1 MLGEGENLSMEFNED
16 LMNITNE
23 ICYLGRHRTTPNFII
38 NGYLFPSLACVTVVI
53 NCTILVVFWR
63 AKFFTPHHALLA
75 ALAIVDMLTV
85 FIPSPLFMYVFG
97 CGFYMIFPSCK
108 LCQAY
113 DITTM
118 EIPIILHSISMWLT
132 LGLAIQRH
140 VCVSNPFKA
149 KYICTMKNTI
159 IYMILMSCCFFAF
172 LLPFT
177 FRLKYEEVLVNLD
190 MDGFLAH
197 PACRKSPQNWLND
210 NKNLFYG
217 MYGLLRVLVIKLLP
231 CVILLILEIKLI
243 RNLKMASLVRIHT
256 NKVHQRKDVPMRLSA
271 QTAWI
276 VGIFLVTEIPVTVGV
291 IHEVIAWWFKVKFM
305 KDDVKFLLSDIL
317 NFILLFG
324 CMANFVIYIFL
335 SEKFRR
341 YIIKLV
347 TFQSSRKR
355 QYRQYKHCASLRN
368 LPSTRTE
375 LEELSILK

>member
-1 MLGEGENLSMEFNED
+1 MELNKP
-16 LMNITNE
+16 LTNFTNAV
-23 ICYLGRHRTTPNFII
+23 CYLERHRTAVNFII
-38 NGYLFPSLACVTVVI
+38 NGYLFPILACVTVII
-53 NCTILVVFWR
+53 NCTILVVFYR
-63 AKFFTPHHALLA
+63 ARFFTPHHALLG
-75 ALAIVDMLTV
+75 ALAVVDMLTV

-97 CGFYMIFPSCK
+97 YGFYRTFPSCK

-159 IYMILMSCCFFAF
+159 IYMIVMSVGFFAF

-177 FRLKYEEVLVNLD
+177 FRLKYEEVYVLPDTDHL
-190 MDGFLAH
+190 FH
-197 PACRKSPQNWLND
+197 RKACLKSPQSWLDD

-217 MYGLLRVLVIKLLP
+217 MYGLVRILVIKLFP
-231 CVILLILEIKLI
+231 CVVLLILEIKLI
-243 RNLKMASLVRIHT
+243 KNLKKASLVRIHT
-256 NKVHQRKDVPMRLSA
+256 NTVHQRKDVPMRLSA

-276 VGIFLVTEIPVTVGV
+276 VGIFLVTEIPVTFGV
-291 IHEVIAWWFKVKFM
+291 IHEVIAWWFTVRLLKEE
-305 KDDVKFLLSDIL
+305 VKFLLSDIL

-324 CMANFVIYIFL
+324 CMANFVIYILL

-341 YIIKLV
+341 YIIKLI

-355 QYRQYKHCASLRN
+355 QYRHCMSLRT
-368 LPSTRTE
+368 LPTTKTE
-375 LEELSILK
+375 LEDLSLVK